1 MPIVQRMAVTTTRP
15 VQHILVATDFSES
28 ADAAL
33 DVAIQYART
42 FRARLYLV
50 HVCAAGELDVTELL
64 AVAAARAEPVPVSVA
79 GTGGDP
85 AEEILRYA
93 SRQPVDLIVVG
104 THGRTG
110 VSRLLLGSVA
120 ERVVRGAG
128 CPVLVVPVPPASVVA
143 AQPSVP
149 GRADSEGDERAVLS
163 RRCVVCGTPTPD
175 LICEPCRAR
184 IRGEAL
190 ERKQREERA
199 GRP

>member
-1 MPIVQRMAVTTTRP
+1 VTVATAHP
-15 VQHILVATDFSES
+15 VQHILVATDFSDS

-33 DVAIQYART
+33 DIAIQYARN
-42 FRARLYLV
+42 FRARLHLV
-50 HVCAAGELDVTELL
+50 HVFAAGEVDVTQLL
-64 AVAAARAEPVPVSVA
+64 AAAATRAEPDVPVSVA

-85 AEEILRYA
+85 AEEILRCA

-110 VSRLLLGSVA
+110 VSRLILGSVA
-120 ERVVRGAG
+120 ERVVRGAR
-128 CPVLVVPVPPASVVA
+128 CPVLVVPAPRPAKAPGPVSVAAGAEADDEERRVPP
-143 AQPSVP
+143 PRP
-149 GRADSEGDERAVLS
+149 CL
-163 RRCVVCGTPTPD
+163 VCGTPTPD

>member
-1 MPIVQRMAVTTTRP
+1 MAVTTMRP
-15 VQHILVATDFSES
+15 VQHILVATDFSDS

-33 DVAIQYART
+33 DVAIQYAWS
-42 FRARLYLV
+42 FRARLHLV
-50 HVCAAGELDVTELL
+50 HVFAAGELDVTQLL
-64 AVAAARAEPVPVSVA
+64 ADAAARAEPEVSVSVA
-79 GTGGDP
+79 GTAGDP
-85 AEEILRYA
+85 AQEILRYA

-128 CPVLVVPVPPASVVA
+128 CPVLVVPVPRASVV
-143 AQPSVP
+143 PGPTSVP
-149 GRADSEGDERAVLS
+149 GGAEPEDGERAVLS
-163 RRCVVCGTPTPD
+163 RPCVVCDTPTPD

-190 ERKQREERA
+190 A
-199 GRP
+199 